1 METTNVTT
9 GTQTQFSNILNLY
22 INNIDTEQTKF
33 SNFLN
38 EQTTIED
45 IMAKWQFTNHLTK
58 ITLKKKWSNIEELK
72 SYIYNRRLKQDAK
85 QIDKFKSRLNTLSN
99 ADEVKSIT
107 ICIEWKKS
115 AMWGNNPQAEVGV
128 YYTNGRYDNFL
139 SSRVGGAGYCK
150 ESTAFAEGIN
160 QVNGILKEM
169 AILKNAN
176 ISKSKEELLGYG
188 SGYGE
193 MPSFE
198 GGVGVSCYYGI
209 FEKIGYKMTKKASG
223 KTFDVWEI
231 IKNESTNL

>member
-1 METTNVTT
+1 MTQVNETT
-9 GTQTQFSNILNLY
+9 GTLFSNILNLY
-22 INNIDTEQTKF
+22 IKKIDTEQTNF

-45 IMAKWQFTNHLTK
+45 IMKKWQFKNHLTK
-58 ITLKKKWSNIEELK
+58 VTLKKNWTNIEELK
-72 SYIYNRRLKQDAK
+72 SYIYNRRLKEDSK
-85 QIDKFKSRLNTLSN
+85 VLDKFKERLNTIEK

-107 ICIEWKKS
+107 IVIEWKKS
-115 AMWGNNPQAEVGV
+115 AMWGNNPQAEVQVNYKNIG
-128 YYTNGRYDNFL
+128 YKNFT

-176 ISKSKEELLGYG
+176 ISRENKDIFGYG
-188 SGYGE
+188 AGYSE
-193 MPSFE
+193 LPRFE
-198 GGVGVSCYYGI
+198 GGVGVESYYRI

-231 IKNESTNL
+231 VKNESTNL